1 MTSKCKS
8 NEHKLKRESRNY
20 VDKIT
25 LECLSRNR
33 LSKNNGNNSNSNN
46 KSFVKA
52 FDLGFY
58 KRRVLNTTR
67 ELIKQITDPSFNETN
82 NIICDRVVQ
91 EEFGNFINT
100 LITAYRQDDMR
111 DMIIV
116 HNGFDNDECSGLES
130 ILEESQEQEQE
141 EEKQEEQEQENQE
154 QEEKQKTQSI
164 HINQFNISMRKNR
177 YDWSRFCKIEKCAE
191 PEPNVLNT
199 PPKLGEY
206 NLRDP
211 ALKNK
216 GVKSRERVKETIIQN
231 KNESKTKPT

>member
-1 MTSKCKS
+1 MTSNCKS
-8 NEHKLKRESRNY
+8 NEQKLKRESRKY

-25 LECLSRNR
+25 LECLSSNR
-33 LSKNNGNNSNSNN
+33 LSKNDINNGNNNGINN
-46 KSFVKA
+46 GNNNGINNDKLFVKA
-52 FDLGFY
+52 TDLGFY

-82 NIICDRVVQ
+82 NIICDRLVK
-91 EEFGNFINT
+91 EAFGNYINT

-111 DMIIV
+111 DMIRS

-130 ILEESQEQEQE
+130 ILEESQE
-141 EEKQEEQEQENQE
+141 
-154 QEEKQKTQSI
+154 TQSQI
-164 HINQFNISMRKNR
+164 QDIQDIQSININQFNISMRKNR

-191 PEPNVLNT
+191 SEANPLNT

-216 GVKSRERVKETIIQN
+216 GVKSRERVKETLIQN
-231 KNESKTKPT
+231 KNVLNTKPT

>member
-33 LSKNNGNNSNSNN
+33 LSKNNGNNNN

-52 FDLGFY
+52 TDLGFY

-82 NIICDRVVQ
+82 NIICDRLVQ
-91 EEFGNFINT
+91 QEFGNFINT

-116 HNGFDNDECSGLES
+116 HNGFGGDEFSGMES

-164 HINQFNISMRKNR
+164 NINQFNISTRKNR
-177 YDWSRFCKIEKCAE
+177 YDWSRFCKIEKCDE

-216 GVKSRERVKETIIQN
+216 GVKSRERHKETIIQN